1 MDLAARNLVESHEIT
16 LRDLLALLMRRKVA
30 VACFAVI
37 CMLAAGGLAWV
48 LPPTYVAVIVVSP
61 ISSTGGTGQLGG
73 VSSMLSQ
80 FGGLAS
86 LAGLGGSGDTRKA
99 ESLAV
104 LKSELLTEKYI
115 RDNDLLPV
123 IYEKRWDALRK
134 RWKDTDPREIPT
146 LWKANG
152 YFTKNIRT
160 VTTDTKTGLVTLT
173 IAWRDPHLA
182 AKWANGLVSITNE
195 YLRAKAIEESERN
208 ITYLNEQ
215 AGKTDVMTV
224 KQAIYAIL
232 QNEINKEMLARGS
245 DEYAFKIL
253 DPAAPPEVPSSPRP
267 KLWMFLA
274 FVGGLVLSIFA
285 AYVHLAW
292 KRL

>member
-1 MDLAARNLVESHEIT
+1 MDLATRNLGESDEIT
-16 LRDLLALLMRRKVA
+16 LRDLLALLMRRRVA
-30 VACFAVI
+30 VACFTVI
-37 CMLAAGGLAWV
+37 CMLATAGLAWV
-48 LPPTYVAVIVVSP
+48 LPYTYVAVTVVSP
-61 ISSTGGTGQLGG
+61 VASTGGTSQAGG
-73 VSSMLSQ
+73 LSSMLSQ

-86 LAGLGGSGDTRKA
+86 LAGLGSGDTHKA

-115 RDNDLLPV
+115 RDNDLLPF
-123 IYEKRWDALRK
+123 IYAKRWDAQRK

-146 LWKANG
+146 LWKANL

-160 VTTDTKTGLVTLT
+160 VTTDPKTGLVTLT
-173 IAWRDPHLA
+173 IAWSDPYLA
-182 AKWANGLVSITNE
+182 AKWANGLVSITND
-195 YLRAKAIEESERN
+195 YLRAKAIAESERN
-208 ITYLNEQ
+208 IAYLNEQ

-253 DPAAPPEVPSSPRP
+253 DPAAPPEVPASPRP
-267 KLWMFLA
+267 KLWTFLA